1 MIAALGSAPRLVR
14 SARGGVPA
22 SAVRAALAAGGWRC
36 EHVLP
41 TVSDTAV
48 IMVRTSDDSDCL
60 LKLAVSQHGAGSLR
74 GEWEILRRLR
84 AQERL
89 GGWRELIPAPL
100 GWGNTEGTEYLLTSR
115 LPGRDAR
122 RLPAA
127 GAGALTSA
135 AFGAIAPLH
144 RQAQTVVGVAGA
156 LLDEWVEQPMALLRD
171 ATARRGEASRA
182 LDRIGVLLRAGL
194 SGAQVRLGW
203 THGDFHPGNVL
214 VGADGQVTGIVDW
227 DQARDRDIT
236 TIDLAFWL
244 LTVRSPGTAPAAG
257 RRQEFGGR
265 VAARL
270 GRHEC
275 WTPAEKR
282 LLGTAGGSAETGR
295 ALLLLAWLRHVA
307 GNLSK
312 SGRYAA
318 SPLWPRRNI
327 RPVLRQVAGE

>member
-1 MIAALGSAPRLVR
+1 MIAALGSRPRLVR
-14 SARGGVPA
+14 SARGGVPG

-36 EHVLP
+36 ERVLP
-41 TVSDTAV
+41 TASDTAV
-48 IMVRTSDDSDCL
+48 VMVRTSDGAGGL
-60 LKLAVSQHGAGSLR
+60 LKLAVSSQGADSLR
-74 GEWEILRRLR
+74 GERAILGLLR
-84 AQERL
+84 AQRPL
-89 GGWRELIPAPL
+89 AGWRELVPAPL
-100 GWGNTEGTEYLLTSR
+100 DWGTAEGAEYLLTTR

-127 GAGALTSA
+127 GAGALTAA

-144 RQAQTVVGVAGA
+144 RRAQTVVGVDGA
-156 LLDEWVEQPMALLRD
+156 LLDDWVEQPIALLHDVLRP
-171 ATARRGEASRA
+171 RGEASRA
-182 LDRIGVLLRAGL
+182 LDRVGVLTRAGL
-194 SGAQVRLGW
+194 AGAQVRLGW

-214 VGADGQVTGIVDW
+214 VGGDGQVTGIVDW
-227 DQARDRDIT
+227 DQARERDIT
-236 TIDLAFWL
+236 TTDLAFWL
-244 LTVRSPGTAPAAG
+244 LTVRAPRRSPG
-257 RRQEFGGR
+257 RRPEFGGR

-307 GNLSK
+307 GNVAK

-318 SPLWPRRNI
+318 SPLWSRRNV

>member
-1 MIAALGSAPRLVR
+1 MIAALGSRPRLVR
-14 SARGGVPA
+14 SARGGVPGP
-22 SAVRAALAAGGWRC
+22 AVRAALAAGDWRC
-36 EHVLP
+36 ERVLP

-48 IMVRTSDDSDCL
+48 ILVRTSEGADGL
-60 LKLAVSQHGAGSLR
+60 LKLAVSPHGAGSLR
-74 GEWEILRRLR
+74 GEREILALLHRQQRL
-84 AQERL
+84 A
-89 GGWRELIPAPL
+89 GWRELIPAPL

-127 GAGALTSA
+127 GAAALTTA

-156 LLDEWVEQPMALLRD
+156 LLDEWVEQPIALLRD
-171 ATARRGEASRA
+171 ATATRGETSRA
-182 LDRIGVLLRAGL
+182 LDRIAVLLRAGL

-203 THGDFHPGNVL
+203 THGDFHPGNLL

-236 TIDLAFWL
+236 TTDLVFWL
-244 LTVRSPGTAPAAG
+244 LTAPSPG
-257 RRQEFGGR
+257 RRREFGAL

-307 GNLSK
+307 GNLAK

-318 SPLWPRRNI
+318 SPLWSRRNI
-327 RPVLRQVAGE
+327 RPVLRQVAGA

>member
-1 MIAALGSAPRLVR
+1 MIAALGSRPRLVR
-14 SARGGVPA
+14 SARGGVPGP
-22 SAVRAALAAGGWRC
+22 AVRAALAAGDWRC
-36 EHVLP
+36 ERVLP

-48 IMVRTSDDSDCL
+48 IMVRTSDDSDGL
-60 LKLAVSQHGAGSLR
+60 LKLAVSPHGADSLR

-84 AQERL
+84 AQKRL

-100 GWGNTEGTEYLLTSR
+100 DWGNTEGTEYLLTSR

-127 GAGALTSA
+127 GVGALTPA

-156 LLDEWVEQPMALLRD
+156 LLDEWVEQPIVLLRD
-171 ATARRGEASRA
+171 ATAPRGEASRA

-194 SGAQVRLGW
+194 AGAQVRLGW

-214 VGADGQVTGIVDW
+214 VGADGEVTGIVDW

-244 LTVRSPGTAPAAG
+244 LTVRSSGPAPG

-265 VAARL
+265 VATRL

-295 ALLLLAWLRHVA
+295 ALLLLAWLRHVT
-307 GNLSK
+307 GNLTK

-318 SPLWPRRNI
+318 SPLWSRRNI